1 MAVAPSEAL
10 EVSAVGAAAPW
21 SCSVTKS
28 HPEAGAPCSH
38 VGAVPVLQ
46 AKARDVAP
54 AEHSPIWQLGLQW
67 PWAQGVEARVRGSGF
82 EGKQS
87 GVCSVRALESP

>member
-54 AEHSPIWQLGLQW
+54 AEHSPIWQLGLQSGPGHREW
-67 PWAQGVEARVRGSGF
+67 RPGCVAVDSRGSRVV
-82 EGKQS
+82 S
-87 GVCSVRALESP
+87 AV